1 MGNYKMGIF
10 CNIAI
15 WPHQKVHLVA
25 DLAGILEA
33 GTSQEGTHLCGI
45 FFFYI
50 SSIEKIMQANDWS
63 VVNGLV
69 GKGLRVQNCNLFK

>member
-1 MGNYKMGIF
+1 MKLKWENIKGIF
-10 CNIAI
+10 YNIAI

-25 DLAGILEA
+25 DLTDILEA

-45 FFFYI
+45 FLFYI
-50 SSIEKIMQANDWS
+50 SSIEKTMQANDWS

-69 GKGLRVQNCNLFK
+69 G